1 MRIKRITVKKFK
13 NLVDFD
19 CEFSD
24 SNISAFIGNN
34 GAGKS
39 NILEL
44 ITEAFSV
51 AKKCCC

>member
-34 GAGKS
+34 GAGKVQYS
-39 NILEL
+39 GIDNKSI
-44 ITEAFSV
+44 
-51 AKKCCC
+51 